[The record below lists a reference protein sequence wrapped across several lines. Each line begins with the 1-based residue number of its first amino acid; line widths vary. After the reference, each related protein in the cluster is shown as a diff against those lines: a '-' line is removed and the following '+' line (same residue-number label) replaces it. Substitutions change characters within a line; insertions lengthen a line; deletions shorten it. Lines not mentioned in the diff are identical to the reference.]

1 MLNEANQKD
10 TTPEN
15 DDLKDLKGIFKAM
28 IVNVAWDY
36 ADILEKNK
44 RAASQQKTGEKSQEE
59 KTDPKSNINE

>member
-28 IVNVAWDY
+28 IVNIAWDY

-44 RAASQQKTGEKSQEE
+44 RAQSQQKTGEKSQEE

>member
-1 MLNEANQKD
+1 MIDEGNQK
-10 TTPEN
+10 TQPPEN

-28 IVNVAWDY
+28 IVNIAWDY